1 MADDPSLTFD
11 STVPPP
17 GQQWPHVPLPSLEQD
32 RSVLAW
38 LHGSEQLS
46 AGAIGYLCDAL
57 LAGALVGL
65 SWPQE
70 ESEPAAG
77 PDCDHVQVLVQITE
91 RIAQRIVLAQP
102 VSAKFDLARVGRL
115 LSHAVACQRDPDA
128 LQQSLD
134 RELVHRMPWLAG
146 PPAPVV
152 FPDGRTL

>member
-1 MADDPSLTFD
+1 MTDDPSLTFVP
-11 STVPPP
+11 TVPPP
-17 GQQWPHVPLPSLEQD
+17 GQPWPDDRLPSLEQD

-38 LHGSEQLS
+38 LHGSDQLS

-57 LAGALVGL
+57 LVGVLVGL

-70 ESEPAAG
+70 GSEPAAG
-77 PDCDHVQVLVQITE
+77 PDCDHLQVLVQIAE
-91 RIAQRIVLAQP
+91 RLTQRIVLAQP

-134 RELVHRMPWLAG
+134 RELVHRMPWLDG
-146 PPAPVV
+146 PPAPIV